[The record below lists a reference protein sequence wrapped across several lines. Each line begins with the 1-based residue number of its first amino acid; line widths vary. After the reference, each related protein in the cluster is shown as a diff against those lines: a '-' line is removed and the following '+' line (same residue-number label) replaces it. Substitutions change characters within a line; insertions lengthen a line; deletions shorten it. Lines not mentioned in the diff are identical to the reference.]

1 MTATLDAATTPDAPA
16 TPALEIRDLRCGYDR
31 TTVLRGVSLDIA
43 PQSVVALVGPNG
55 AGKTTLVKALS
66 GLLPVAS
73 GTIRLFGE
81 DVTGLSPEARAQR
94 SLCVVPEGRG
104 IYRSLTVRENLT
116 LQAGDGRAADAIER
130 ATEAFPRLGERLAQQ
145 AGTLSGGE
153 QQMLSLASAYVREP
167 RLVAID
173 EASLGLAPV
182 VVDEVFA
189 FIDQVRHEG
198 TAMLIIDQFVH
209 RVLDIASTVHVLSRG
224 SVEFSGTPAQFLEGD
239 LFDRYLGGAG

>member
-1 MTATLDAATTPDAPA
+1 MTATIEPEVTADASA
-16 TPALEIRDLRCGYDR
+16 TPALDIRDLVCGYDR
-31 TTVLRGVSLDIA
+31 TKVLRGVSLQVA
-43 PQSVVALVGPNG
+43 PKSVVALVGPNG
-55 AGKTTLVKALS
+55 AGKTTLIKALS
-66 GLLPVAS
+66 GLLPVTS
-73 GTIRLFGE
+73 GSISLFGE
-81 DVTGLSPEARAQR
+81 EITRMAPEARAQR

-104 IYRSLTVRENLT
+104 IYRSLTVKENLT
-116 LQAGDGRAADAIER
+116 LQSGKGRTAEAIER
-130 ATEAFPRLGERLAQQ
+130 ATAAFPRLGERLAQQ

-182 VVDEVFA
+182 IVDEVFQ

-224 SVEFSGTPAQFLEGD
+224 SVEFSGTPAEFLEGD
-239 LFDRYLGGAG
+239 LFERYLGGGA